1 MQKIQNKVN
10 DSLSSSKDTVE
21 KVEDDVLVPDSENF
35 DDQVEDREF
44 LVYGY
49 EEQISYE
56 DADDNKFSVEKVE
69 VEVFVKDPESLD
81 KNV

>member
-1 MQKIQNKVN
+1 MIMQKMQNKVN
-10 DSLSSSKDTVE
+10 DSLSSSME
-21 KVEDDVLVPDSENF
+21 KVEDDILVPDSENF

-56 DADDNKFSVEKVE
+56 DADDNQDSVEKVE